1 MKYYIFLKGVN
12 VGGKTKVD
20 MAELI
25 HTLQEKND
33 MDVKSYINSG
43 NLIIESEKDH
53 NQINEKIAEIINK
66 LYSVN
71 IETITKTKAEL
82 EKIYEADPFIGNEY
96 ENAKNI
102 ICLANGK
109 IDTGKAALIKDGKGI
124 IEKYEYTDDVLYIYY
139 ENGIGR
145 SKLTTEYID
154 KILNLKTTG
163 RNVNTIEK
171 LLEK

>member
-1 MKYYIFLKGVN
+1 MKYYAFLKGIN
-12 VGGKTKVD
+12 VGGKTKMV
-20 MAELI
+20 MANLI

-43 NLIIESEKDH
+43 NLIIESEEDR
-53 NQINEKIAEIINK
+53 NQINKKIAEVIDK

-71 IETITKTKAEL
+71 IETIVKTKAEL
-82 EKIYEADPFIGNEY
+82 EKIYKVDPFIGNEY
-96 ENAKNI
+96 EKAKSI
-102 ICLANGK
+102 ICFASGK
-109 IDTGKAALIKDGKGI
+109 IDTVKAELIKDGNGI
-124 IEKYEYTDDVLYIYY
+124 IEKYEYTEDVLYIYY